1 MDVQKKRPADEKN
14 YTKTH
19 FIFKICNIEFF
30 LKKILWYKNV
40 MQTSPFRKNIWKMFF
55 NSAKEQSCKMG
66 QKPLLLFCL
75 VEPFLFIYPMG
86 SQRLNHVLGTLRSHV
101 LMMSPA
107 RSDKNQDSQILLYYI
122 LLDRK
127 FYTK

>member
-1 MDVQKKRPADEKN
+1 
-14 YTKTH
+14 
-19 FIFKICNIEFF
+19 
-30 LKKILWYKNV
+30 

-107 RSDKNQDSQILLYYI
+107 RSDKNQDSQILLYYV